1 MDIERH
7 IDKFILDLFNHLFH
21 VIRVS
26 LLHDTLTQVVS
37 KLVDHNISDDWSNKV
52 DEALG
57 KSASLQRLGLMKS
70 LQ

>member
-7 IDKFILDLFNHLFH
+7 IDKFILDLFNHLLH

-57 KSASLQRLGLMKS
+57 KSTSLQRLRLMKS